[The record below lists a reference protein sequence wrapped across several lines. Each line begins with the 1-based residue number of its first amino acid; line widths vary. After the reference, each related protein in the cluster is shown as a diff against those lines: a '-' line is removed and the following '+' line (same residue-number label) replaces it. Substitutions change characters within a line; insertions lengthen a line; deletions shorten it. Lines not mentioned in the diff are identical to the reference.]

1 MNRTTRP
8 LLAMLALMLGALL
21 ATAAHADP
29 GPSATGTAEVRGSVW
44 VDSDCDGWKESGEP
58 PLANSPIVQFINA
71 GPDRVLNTGDTGQRY
86 FTDANGNWATD
97 LVPIGDFDGIDMVFA
112 VAVGPGS
119 AAALGYRPSPPD
131 RDSMLSGPPFY
142 ASATFTLVK
151 DEIQQLGPIGVCP
164 LDAGL
169 NYHAYLPLTIR

>member
-1 MNRTTRP
+1 MNPTTRP
-8 LLAMLALMLGALL
+8 LLALLALILGAHL

-44 VDSDCDGWKESGEP
+44 VDTDCDGWKEPGEP

-71 GPDRVLNTGDTGQRY
+71 GPDRVLNEGDKGFSY
-86 FTDANGNWATD
+86 GTDADGNWD
-97 LVPIGDFDGIDMVFA
+97 SGKGSIDDFDGVPYVLA

-119 AAALGYRPSPPD
+119 AAALGYKPTLPGA
-131 RDSMLSGPPFY
+131 DSILSGAPFY
-142 ASATFTLVK
+142 ASPTFSLIK
-151 DEIQQLGPIGVCP
+151 DEIRQLGPIGVCP

-169 NYHAYLPLTIR
+169 NYHAYLPLTIH